1 VLSEGQNLQ
10 DAGVLINFDL
20 HWNPVRMIQR
30 NGRVNRLGSVFDEV
44 SVFNMKP
51 ESELDGY
58 LRLIQRLQGKID
70 IIRNTIG
77 TDTPVLEE
85 PENPIEYTDSL
96 SEIYSHDLQK
106 RMKALDDAEKASDYL
121 LSEDEFV
128 MDLKKFKAD
137 ARYSEA
143 YKEQIFSISNGKW
156 AVFPNDGE
164 KKPAIMGLSS
174 LTSGDGQVV
183 GHQFVEL
190 DAAVRTVKAVS
201 SLQALS
207 YLRTSDSDNKRIQD
221 RSHVDKQ
228 SAMSLIERGSKSYS
242 DEEETGALVGQE
254 MDVLRILFGLSYSEE
269 EINLVRDGF
278 KTKDV
283 FFKRQIDTI
292 KRQLMLK
299 NNRGENF
306 QDETRA
312 ILAKAKEIAEK
323 KRENVIERPDSAYV
337 VLVYL
342 DWKMNA

>member
-1 VLSEGQNLQ
+1 
-10 DAGVLINFDL
+10 
-20 HWNPVRMIQR
+20 
-30 NGRVNRLGSVFDEV
+30 
-44 SVFNMKP
+44 
-51 ESELDGY
+51 
-58 LRLIQRLQGKID
+58 
-70 IIRNTIG
+70 
-77 TDTPVLEE
+77 
-85 PENPIEYTDSL
+85 
-96 SEIYSHDLQK
+96 
-106 RMKALDDAEKASDYL
+106 MKALDDAEKASDYL

-137 ARYSEA
+137 RRYSDA
-143 YKEQIFSISNGKW
+143 YKEQVFSISNGKW

-164 KKPAIMGLSS
+164 KKPAIMGLSA
-174 LTSGDGQVV
+174 LTSGDDEII

-190 DAAVRTVKAVS
+190 DAAVKTVKAVS

-228 SAMSLIERGSKSYS
+228 QAKGLIERGSRSYS

-254 MDVLRILFGLSYSEE
+254 MDVLRILYSLSYSED

-299 NNRGENF
+299 SNRGENF

-312 ILAKAKEIAEK
+312 ILAKAKEIADK
-323 KRENVIERPDSAYV
+323 KRESIVARPDSAFV
-337 VLVYL
+337 VMAYI